1 MLPRAARVRHLET
14 GLYPTAACGTLCRLE
29 VGYISSPDG
38 GAHWGPATQLAGPM
52 APSQIALTSQ
62 GPMVGDYISTSFT
75 GGLATTLLAVGLQ
88 QPTSTT
94 FDEAMY
100 APRSRL
106 GWQPRRR
113 PLSRQPPRAS
123 WFRSPVW
130 DRGHPANAAPGVGQ
144 RYSWPERAR
153 HARRVASCRRA
164 RACPRPRRSARGGP
178 LRAPKLLRLCAVI
191 ANGDF
196 AEYWRWHE
204 QQELRRNHLDHF
216 QQLDLAA

>member
-1 MLPRAARVRHLET
+1 MVLPLAARVRHLET
-14 GLYPTAACGTLCRLE
+14 GLYPTAACGNLCRLE

-62 GPMVGDYISTSFT
+62 GPMVGDYISTSLT

-106 GWQPRRR
+106 GVATAAQATEPSTTKGVLV
-113 PLSRQPPRAS
+113 PITGMGSGATRQT
-123 WFRSPVW
+123 
-130 DRGHPANAAPGVGQ
+130 
-144 RYSWPERAR
+144 
-153 HARRVASCRRA
+153 
-164 RACPRPRRSARGGP
+164 
-178 LRAPKLLRLCAVI
+178 LR
-191 ANGDF
+191 
-196 AEYWRWHE
+196 
-204 QQELRRNHLDHF
+204 QE
-216 QQLDLAA
+216 